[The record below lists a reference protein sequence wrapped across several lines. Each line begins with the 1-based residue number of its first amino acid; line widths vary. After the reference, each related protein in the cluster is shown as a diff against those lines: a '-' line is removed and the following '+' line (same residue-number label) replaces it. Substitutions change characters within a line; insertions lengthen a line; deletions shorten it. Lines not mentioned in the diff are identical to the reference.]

1 MIKLLKFFGKLAAGI
16 IVILFIFTAFTSIL
30 LISIESQILSSDFYL
45 GVLEK
50 EDFFDRLPEIAALQ
64 IRYSMGYSP
73 CLDDL
78 ENCEDNEPSPIS
90 GQDGPPSY
98 FQALSQKD
106 WELLLTG
113 LLPADWLKDQV
124 HIITGDLFTTID
136 SGDGDL
142 KFSIPLLD
150 FKDRLS
156 GGVGVEAITHL
167 LDGYPECSKDDLL
180 GMTRILEGRED
191 PGKDFL
197 TCQPPED
204 FIKDYTPHLEVII
217 RRSLKDIPDEIDIG
231 EGLFSTEKD
240 TGLKVFG
247 YQLPTYLFIKWIR
260 WSIRLSPLICVAML
274 MVIAILAVYSFK
286 SLNVWWGYPVAISGL
301 MGIAISLLAGPLAN
315 WLTTTFISG
324 RTMAGMSPLLIETGS
339 SLAVQVIRS
348 LFKPVLYYSLTAA
361 GLGLGIIII
370 SEVIKAPEK
379 KASDQVEEAN
389 KEEPEIN
396 QTDLVE
402 SKETEQEVPEEIKK
416 EPEPEETEQ
425 EDQEEIENEPE
436 LLEPDPDISDS
447 SAE

>member
-1 MIKLLKFFGKLAAGI
+1 MTKLLKFFGKLAAGI
-16 IVILFIFTAFTSIL
+16 LVLLFIFTAFTSIL
-30 LISIESQILSSDFYL
+30 LISIESQLLSSDFYL

-64 IRYSMGYSP
+64 IRYAMGYSP
-73 CLDDL
+73 CLDDP
-78 ENCEDNEPSPIS
+78 ENCEDDEPGPVS

-124 HIITGDLFTTID
+124 QVITGDLFTAVD

-156 GGVGVEAITHL
+156 GGAGVEAITHL

-204 FIKDYTPHLEVII
+204 FIKDYTPHLEVLLK
-217 RRSLKDIPDEIDIG
+217 RSLRDIPDEIDIG
-231 EGLFSTEKD
+231 EGLFNTGKD
-240 TGLKVFG
+240 TGLKIFG

-260 WSIRLSPLICVAML
+260 WSIRMSPLFCVAML
-274 MVIAILAVYSFK
+274 MAIAILAVYSFK

-324 RTMAGMSPLLIETGS
+324 RTMAGMSPLIIETGS

-348 LFKPVLYYSLTAA
+348 FFKPVLYYSLAAA

-370 SEVIKAPEK
+370 SAVIKAPEK
-379 KASDQVEEAN
+379 KASEAEAEVEEMETVA
-389 KEEPEIN
+389 
-396 QTDLVE
+396 V
-402 SKETEQEVPEEIKK
+402 ETEAEVTESEDTESGEIKF
-416 EPEPEETEQ
+416 EGPESEESETDEETSEETE
-425 EDQEEIENEPE
+425 
-436 LLEPDPDISDS
+436 
-447 SAE
+447 